1 MTEREAY
8 VAFNLTDKI
17 GSVKVAEL
25 ALAAGSVAAAWESW
39 PNKVA
44 RAGGEVDVGA
54 EFALAKKYGVEI
66 VTPADAAYPPRLLE
80 QPSHPLALYVKG
92 DASLLSSPCVAM
104 VGTRRSTPY
113 GLEQAFRI
121 SRDLAARGWTV
132 LSGLALGIDAQSH
145 RGALD
150 AGGKTVGVIGSGLD
164 RFYPEENRELA
175 REIVAKGGAVASEFP
190 FGRPPDQQT
199 FPQRNHVVA
208 ALARG
213 VVAVEAPHKSGT
225 LITTSLALDMGR
237 VVMAVPGRVD
247 ARASGGCNELI
258 RAGARLVRN
267 AADVEEEL
275 SELIPKTGAGGRR
288 PSGVPSGKGAR
299 GARDAVGVRGDKKKA
314 KENPATP
321 QPHPAPLSAPF
332 SIEESM
338 VMREVN
344 SDGVSMDVLIRRTGL
359 PADKVNALC
368 MALRLKGRI
377 RFFPGNRV
385 ALPREA

>member
-25 ALAAGSVAAAWESW
+25 ALAAGSVAAAWEAW

-150 AGGKTVGVIGSGLD
+150 ACGKTVGVIGSGLD

-247 ARASGGCNELI
+247 ARASGGCNALI
-258 RAGARLVRN
+258 RDGARLVRN

-275 SELIPKTGAGGRR
+275 SELMPKTEI
-288 PSGVPSGKGAR
+288 K
-299 GARDAVGVRGDKKKA
+299 
-314 KENPATP
+314 
-321 QPHPAPLSAPF
+321 PAPRHIRRAVTPPSPPASPSAPPAADGRGRSPSAPF
-332 SIEESM
+332 SIEEAM

-344 SDGVSMDVLIRRTGL
+344 AEGVSMDMLIRRTGL
-359 PADKVNALC
+359 PAEKVNALC
-368 MALRLKGRI
+368 MALRLKGRV

-385 ALPREA
+385 ALPKES

>member
-25 ALAAGSVAAAWESW
+25 ALAAGSVAAAWEAW

-44 RAGGEVDVGA
+44 RAGGDVDVRA

-80 QPSHPLALYVKG
+80 PPSHPLALYVKG

-247 ARASGGCNELI
+247 ARASGGCNALI
-258 RAGARLVRN
+258 RDGARLVRN

-275 SELIPKTGAGGRR
+275 SELIPKTETKPAPRQIRR
-288 PSGVPSGKGAR
+288 AAPPPS
-299 GARDAVGVRGDKKKA
+299 
-314 KENPATP
+314 P
-321 QPHPAPLSAPF
+321 QPPPAPPSAPPAADGRGRSQSAPF
-332 SIEESM
+332 SIEEAM

-344 SDGVSMDVLIRRTGL
+344 SEGVSMDMLIRRTGL
-359 PADKVNALC
+359 PAEKVNALC
-368 MALRLKGRI
+368 MALRLKGRV

-385 ALPREA
+385 ALPKEA

>member
-25 ALAAGSVAAAWESW
+25 ALAAGSVAAAWEAW

-247 ARASGGCNELI
+247 ARASGGCNALI
-258 RAGARLVRN
+258 RDGARLVRN

-275 SELIPKTGAGGRR
+275 SELIPKTETKSAPRR
-288 PSGVPSGKGAR
+288 IRRAAPPPS
-299 GARDAVGVRGDKKKA
+299 
-314 KENPATP
+314 P
-321 QPHPAPLSAPF
+321 QPPPASPSAPPAADGRGRSPSAPF
-332 SIEESM
+332 SIEEAM

-344 SDGVSMDVLIRRTGL
+344 AEGVSMDMLIRRTGL
-359 PADKVNALC
+359 PAEKVNALC
-368 MALRLKGRI
+368 MALRLKGRV

-385 ALPREA
+385 ALPKEA

>member
-25 ALAAGSVAAAWESW
+25 ALAAGSVAVAWESW

-275 SELIPKTGAGGRR
+275 SELMPKTEI
-288 PSGVPSGKGAR
+288 K
-299 GARDAVGVRGDKKKA
+299 
-314 KENPATP
+314 
-321 QPHPAPLSAPF
+321 PAPRRIRRAVAPPSPPASPSAPPAADGRGRSPSAPF
-332 SIEESM
+332 SIEEAM

-385 ALPREA
+385 ALPKEA

>member
-25 ALAAGSVAAAWESW
+25 ALAAGSVAAAWEAW

-247 ARASGGCNELI
+247 ARASGGCNALI
-258 RAGARLVRN
+258 RDGARLVRN

-275 SELIPKTGAGGRR
+275 SELIPKTEVKHAPRRIRRAVAQPSPPASPSAPPAADGRGR
-288 PSGVPSGKGAR
+288 S
-299 GARDAVGVRGDKKKA
+299 
-314 KENPATP
+314 
-321 QPHPAPLSAPF
+321 QSAPF
-332 SIEESM
+332 SIEEAM

-344 SDGVSMDVLIRRTGL
+344 SEGVSMDMLIRRTGL
-359 PADKVNALC
+359 PAEKVNALC
-368 MALRLKGRI
+368 MALRLKGRV

-385 ALPREA
+385 ALPKEA

>member
-25 ALAAGSVAAAWESW
+25 ALAAGSVAAAWEAW

-247 ARASGGCNELI
+247 ARASGGCNALI
-258 RAGARLVRN
+258 RDGARLVRN

-275 SELIPKTGAGGRR
+275 SELIPKTEVKHAPRR
-288 PSGVPSGKGAR
+288 IRRAAPPPS
-299 GARDAVGVRGDKKKA
+299 
-314 KENPATP
+314 P
-321 QPHPAPLSAPF
+321 QPPPASPSAPF
-332 SIEESM
+332 SIEEAM

-344 SDGVSMDVLIRRTGL
+344 SEGVSMDMLIRRTGL
-359 PADKVNALC
+359 PAEKVNALC
-368 MALRLKGRI
+368 MALRLKGRV

-385 ALPREA
+385 ALPKEA

>member
-1 MTEREAY
+1 MTEAEAY
-8 VAFNLTDKI
+8 VAFNLTEQV
-17 GSVKVAEL
+17 GSVKVERLVAEH
-25 ALAAGSVAAAWESW
+25 GSVAAAWESYDR
-39 PNKVA
+39 KCS
-44 RAGGEVDVGA
+44 RAGGEVDWRG
-54 EFALAKKYGVEI
+54 EFAKAKRYGVRI
-66 VTPADAAYPPRLLE
+66 LTPADGDYPEIFHDAPGR
-80 QPSHPLALYVKG
+80 PLALYVKG

-104 VGTRRSTPY
+104 VGTRRSTAY

-121 SRDLAARGWTV
+121 SRDLAARGWTI
-132 LSGLALGIDAQSH
+132 LSGLAIGIDAQSH

-150 AGGKTVGVIGSGLD
+150 AGGKTVGIIGSGLD

-237 VVMAVPGRVD
+237 VVMAIPGRVD
-247 ARASGGCNELI
+247 SRASGGCNELI

-267 AADVEEEL
+267 AADVEEAL
-275 SELIPKTGAGGRR
+275 SELIPKTGTGGRGR
-288 PSGVPSGKGAR
+288 SPS
-299 GARDAVGVRGDKKKA
+299 
-314 KENPATP
+314 
-321 QPHPAPLSAPF
+321 APPPPF

-338 VMREVN
+338 IMREV
-344 SDGVSMDVLIRRTGL
+344 DAEGVSMDVLIRRTGL
-359 PADKVNALC
+359 PAEKVNALC
-368 MALRLKGRI
+368 MALRLKGRV

-385 ALPREA
+385 ALPKER

>member
-25 ALAAGSVAAAWESW
+25 ALAAGSVAAAWEAW

-44 RAGGEVDVGA
+44 RAGGDVDVRA

-247 ARASGGCNELI
+247 ARASGGCNALI
-258 RAGARLVRN
+258 RDGARLVRN

-275 SELIPKTGAGGRR
+275 SELIPKTETKPAPRHIRR
-288 PSGVPSGKGAR
+288 AAPPPS
-299 GARDAVGVRGDKKKA
+299 
-314 KENPATP
+314 P
-321 QPHPAPLSAPF
+321 QPPPASPSAPPAADGRGRSPSAPF
-332 SIEESM
+332 SIEEAM

-344 SDGVSMDVLIRRTGL
+344 AEGVSMDMLIRRTGL
-359 PADKVNALC
+359 PAEKVNALC
-368 MALRLKGRI
+368 MALRLKGRV

-385 ALPREA
+385 ALPKEA

>member
-8 VAFNLTDKI
+8 VAFNLTDKT

-25 ALAAGSVAAAWESW
+25 ALAAGSVAAAWEAW
-39 PNKVA
+39 PHKVA
-44 RAGGEVDVGA
+44 RAGGEVDVQA

-104 VGTRRSTPY
+104 VGTRRSTAY

-132 LSGLALGIDAQSH
+132 LSGLAIGIDAQSH

-150 AGGKTVGVIGSGLD
+150 AGGKTVGIIGSGLD

-175 REIVAKGGAVASEFP
+175 REIVAKGGAVVSEFP

-247 ARASGGCNELI
+247 SRASGGCNELI

-275 SELIPKTGAGGRR
+275 SELIPKTGTRGRGR
-288 PSGVPSGKGAR
+288 SPGA
-299 GARDAVGVRGDKKKA
+299 
-314 KENPATP
+314 PP
-321 QPHPAPLSAPF
+321 PPF
-332 SIEESM
+332 SVEEAM
-338 VMREVN
+338 VMREV
-344 SDGVSMDVLIRRTGL
+344 DAEGVSMDVLIRRTGL
-359 PADKVNALC
+359 PAEKVNALC
-368 MALRLKGRI
+368 MALRLKGRAS
-377 RFFPGNRV
+377 PV
-385 ALPREA
+385 LPRQPRCTSSRGVKCYSSAMSRRQFTGKTMAFPFRL